1 MSQNG
6 FVGRQISSQ
15 SAGDVVQRAVC
26 WIFFA
31 FVTVWHSAFLPHSL
45 EDTLNW
51 ILFTIKSCHFPTH
64 FVDIQ
69 LD

>member
-1 MSQNG
+1 MGLSADRFRVNPPAMSYSAR
-6 FVGRQISSQ
+6 FVGF
-15 SAGDVVQRAVC
+15 
-26 WIFFA
+26 FFA

-51 ILFTIKSCHFPTH
+51 ILFKIKSCHFPTH